1 MFVMDLDLFL
11 CKNVDVADF
20 AFVAFMQFAECHGI
34 VKLFESNMSVVF
46 DEKRE
51 NEIEII
57 QVEWIANDS
66 LQENLNCLISNVYPR
81 KASFK
86 GILNTQRTF

>member
-1 MFVMDLDLFL
+1 MDLDLFL

-51 NEIEII
+51 NEIEIL
-57 QVEWIANDS
+57 QVE
-66 LQENLNCLISNVYPR
+66 
-81 KASFK
+81 
-86 GILNTQRTF
+86 